1 MIKMSTED
9 VAVNRTD
16 FPFKRT
22 QEKKQ
27 SKARKLFRKVVERS
41 LLSAY
46 AAGTLI
52 WYNDA
57 EKSFDKG
64 YNQSHGMFS
73 ASKFALSRV
82 HSLNRYAGGQVFEY
96 SSLIFVPG
104 ELLGV
109 GVRMA
114 QHAIANNLPKEVREH
129 YRN

>member
-1 MIKMSTED
+1 MTDNLHS
-9 VAVNRTD
+9 NRD
-16 FPFKRT
+16 FPFKRI
-22 QEKKQ
+22 QEKRP
-27 SKARKLFRKVVERS
+27 SKARKLFRKVVERA

-73 ASKFALSRV
+73 ASEFALSRV
-82 HSLNRYAGGQVFEY
+82 HSLNRYVGGQAFEY

-104 ELLGV
+104 ELLGI

-114 QHAIANNLPKEVREH
+114 QHIIANNLPKEVREH